1 MLSESKSAA
10 ANQGIKEEHQVKYYP
25 IYVVSEGKPCAVYG
39 GGEEASLK
47 VRGMLTAGAKVTLI
61 EPELTNDYLR
71 EQARDGVIEYRAEAY
86 DPDQLEE
93 FSLVIVARDDTS
105 TNELIATD
113 ARERGV
119 LVNAADD
126 TPNCD
131 FILPSIVR
139 EGDLTIAISTAGKSP
154 AIARR
159 LREEL
164 TDYLGG
170 EFPALLDVAGEVRT
184 TVRAAKRMPSN
195 EIWQASIT
203 PELRALCVKG
213 RLDEAKGLMFANL
226 GLADLWK
233 EEAVVNG

>member
-1 MLSESKSAA
+1 M
-10 ANQGIKEEHQVKYYP
+10 KYYP
-25 IYVVSEGKPCAVYG
+25 IYVVSDGKPCAVYG
-39 GGEEASLK
+39 GGDEASLK
-47 VRGMLTAGAKVTLI
+47 VKGMLTAGAHVTVI
-61 EPELTNDYLR
+61 EPELTNEYLKN
-71 EQARDGVIEYRAEAY
+71 QAEAGAIEYRAEAY
-86 DPDQLEE
+86 DPNQLEE
-93 FSLVIVARDDTS
+93 FMLVIVARDDTS

-113 ARERGV
+113 ARARGV
-119 LVNAADD
+119 MVNAADD

-170 EFPALLDVAGEVRT
+170 EFPALLDVAGDVRT
-184 TVRAAKRMPSN
+184 RVRAAKRMPDN
-195 EIWQASIT
+195 ETWQTAIS

-213 RLDEAKGLMFANL
+213 RISEAKRLMFTNL
-226 GLADLWK
+226 GLADLWD
-233 EEAVVNG
+233 EETVAND

>member
-1 MLSESKSAA
+1 M
-10 ANQGIKEEHQVKYYP
+10 KYYP
-25 IYVVSEGKPCAVYG
+25 IFVVTEGKPCAVYG

-47 VRGMLTAGAKVTLI
+47 VRGLLTAGAKVTVI

-71 EQARDGVIEYRAEAY
+71 NQAREGAIEYRAEAY
-86 DPDQLEE
+86 DPDQLKE

-105 TNELIATD
+105 TNGRIASD

-164 TDYLGG
+164 TEYLGG
-170 EFPALLDVAGEVRT
+170 EFPALLDVAAEVRT
-184 TVRAAKRMPSN
+184 RVRAANRMPNN
-195 EIWQASIT
+195 EIWQTAIS

-213 RLDEAKGLMFANL
+213 RLAEAKQLMYANL
-226 GLADLWK
+226 GVADLWQ
-233 EEAVVNG
+233 EETVVNG